1 MVVIERWSPAMCVD
15 YFGRLM
21 AAESLES
28 TDAAEDRQGTNSGVR
43 APGPVARAVRAAF
56 DSLAADAD
64 FASAGTV
71 EILVK
76 NVEAQ
81 RTARLVVEAEDAA
94 STAAAAA
101 DARPPGNAGG
111 KAAGSSTGARPPPTF
126 FKAAYRPREPYSV
139 ADVERAAALVRQSFG
154 GPRTRST
161 AAGAAAAA
169 ELAAFLRAT
178 AAEPPQPAPLGP
190 EAPLRTKPLR
200 LVESEAETAVVPPRA
215 GATALLE
222 AALAAVGYD
231 AQRCLD
237 VCSSRSY
244 PAELLAV
251 ATALG
256 GGDASPAAVRAAL
269 DEQAGPLAASLVAL
283 IASQLAELRVL
294 DAEAA
299 AATTPEAAAA
309 VAAKRKERRKMRA
322 QWCTVCLRPEC
333 GYRPIVKEW
342 EE

>member
-1 MVVIERWSPAMCVD
+1 MCVD

-21 AAESLES
+21 AAEGL
-28 TDAAEDRQGTNSGVR
+28 DAEDSSQGTNSGVR

-56 DSLAADAD
+56 ETLAADAD

-71 EILVK
+71 EILAK

-94 STAAAAA
+94 ATAAAAA
-101 DARPPGNAGG
+101 RPPGSAGG
-111 KAAGSSTGARPPPTF
+111 RAAGSSAGARPPPTF

-139 ADVERAAALVRQSFG
+139 ADVERAAALVRESFG

-161 AAGAAAAA
+161 AAAAA
-169 ELAAFLRAT
+169 ELAALLRET
-178 AAEPPQPAPLGP
+178 AAEPQQPAPLGP
-190 EAPLRTKPLR
+190 EASLRTRPLR
-200 LVESEAETAVVPPRA
+200 LVESEDETAVVPQRTT

-244 PAELLAV
+244 PAELLSV
-251 ATALG
+251 ASALG

-269 DEQAGPLAASLVAL
+269 DEQAGPLAASLVAV

-309 VAAKRKERRKMRA
+309 VVAKRKERRKMRA
-322 QWCTVCLRPEC
+322 QWCTICLRPEC

-342 EE
+342 EEY